1 MRWLFTVALAL
12 QQVPALTHGL
22 AIPHGTYGRGV
33 ARFANKC
40 RHLAN
45 TGIGTE
51 ELSSPSTQITLNV
64 APHTQSEIN
73 SPISVAADEGSP
85 TATPAV
91 VDDAGNEKT
100 KGEDD
105 LARELAELDKLR
117 LRLAELEKE
126 VYDRGRQ
133 LAEAAGVGGTDDDG
147 DDGLWY
153 PLLALLRKAKY
164 AATAIIN
171 SNNHNEDGQL
181 DQGNTTLPLTDT
193 NSTTPEDTTGL
204 GLEAVNLHLAQLLFL
219 FIVLATVFHLVVIHV
234 FGYGAAN
241 IPAQSLPLSEAAGRE
256 DRTQRRGFWARALA
270 ACRSLGRRRR
280 QSGEILLG
288 EGERD
293 GNRHGNEY
301 GYGYGDEKR
310 RCMDEKDVGV
320 FEDHDGDDGGCGI
333 EYESESESEGD
344 DEDGESTLEDEFASF
359 RAALEMVDG
368 IVAAEEGRSR
378 AREA

>member
-1 MRWLFTVALAL
+1 
-12 QQVPALTHGL
+12 
-22 AIPHGTYGRGV
+22 V

-51 ELSSPSTQITLNV
+51 EVSSPSTQITLNA
-64 APHTQSEIN
+64 APHTQPEIN
-73 SPISVAADEGSP
+73 SPINVAADEGSP

-91 VDDAGNEKT
+91 VDDAGNEKK

-105 LARELAELDKLR
+105 LASQLAELDNLKLQ
-117 LRLAELEKE
+117 LAELEKE

-147 DDGLWY
+147 DDGMWY

-171 SNNHNEDGQL
+171 SNNHNEDDQL

-193 NSTTPEDTTGL
+193 NSTTPEDTTSL
-204 GLEAVNLHLAQLLFL
+204 GLEAVNLPLAQLLFL

-234 FGYGAAN
+234 FGYGVAN

-256 DRTQRRGFWARALA
+256 ERTQRRGFWVRALA
-270 ACRSLGRRRR
+270 ACRSLGSRRRR

-288 EGERD
+288 EGD

-310 RCMDEKDVGV
+310 GCMDEKDVGV
-320 FEDHDGDDGGCGI
+320 FEDHDGGDGGRGI
-333 EYESESESEGD
+333 EYESESEGD

>member
-22 AIPHGTYGRGV
+22 AIPHGTYGRGEV
-33 ARFANKC
+33 RFANKC

-45 TGIGTE
+45 TCIGAE
-51 ELSSPSTQITLNV
+51 EVSSPSTQITLDI
-64 APHTQSEIN
+64 APHTPSEIN

-91 VDDAGNEKT
+91 VDDAGNEKK

-105 LARELAELDKLR
+105 LARELAELDQLK
-117 LRLAELEKE
+117 LRLAELERE
-126 VYDRGRQ
+126 VYDRGRR
-133 LAEAAGVGGTDDDG
+133 LAEVAGVGGTDDDG

-153 PLLALLRKAKY
+153 PVLALLRKAKY

-171 SNNHNEDGQL
+171 TNTNNHNEDDQL

-204 GLEAVNLHLAQLLFL
+204 GLEAVNLPLAQLLFL

-234 FGYGAAN
+234 FGYGVAN
-241 IPAQSLPLSEAAGRE
+241 TPAQSLPLSEAAGRE
-256 DRTQRRGFWARALA
+256 ERTQRRGFWARALA
-270 ACRSLGRRRR
+270 ACRSLGSRRRR
-280 QSGEILLG
+280 QSSEILLG
-288 EGERD
+288 EGEGD
-293 GNRHGNEY
+293 RHGNEY
-301 GYGYGDEKR
+301 AYGYGDEKR
-310 RCMDEKDVGV
+310 GCMDEKDVGV

-333 EYESESESEGD
+333 EYESESEGD